1 MTDYGP
7 FLLSPVCHPSGM
19 LRFAETGATISAVV
33 ETKLPE
39 DLAAE
44 SSFWSS
50 MGNWAKKEKQKH
62 DESEKAR
69 FSNKEKIAEAD
80 LAILLQIASRD
91 NPDWPRKFGA
101 RSALRADI
109 ACFCSIR
116 INYVGPGIVAGTDG
130 LRSRRATCR

>member
-1 MTDYGP
+1 
-7 FLLSPVCHPSGM
+7 M

-80 LAILLQIASRD
+80 LAILS
-91 NPDWPRKFGA
+91 
-101 RSALRADI
+101 
-109 ACFCSIR
+109 
-116 INYVGPGIVAGTDG
+116 
-130 LRSRRATCR
+130 